1 MDLYIAR
8 FLFLVSMILER
19 SKNYSYYFSLLH
31 LPVISW
37 YTYFKIEK
45 VWQIETYFR
54 NRKRYKNSSFFSCI
68 LEITIKIMLSKKRF
82 EPYGTWNTLRSR
94 ESFNLSTLSGLAIS
108 PKPYQIGTTGVMSES
123 LQAKKV
129 EWSSSAFLSF
139 LPLLALVE
147 ASCRERNGES
157 NPICLLIRS
166 FVAVIDHDCS
176 QWEGIHDT
184 FNVVLSTV
192 QFVQVFFR

>member
-1 MDLYIAR
+1 MVYALQNWEGVGDWDFI
-8 FLFLVSMILER
+8 F
-19 SKNYSYYFSLLH
+19 
-31 LPVISW
+31 VI
-37 YTYFKIEK
+37 
-45 VWQIETYFR
+45 V
-54 NRKRYKNSSFFSCI
+54 ND
-68 LEITIKIMLSKKRF
+68 IKILPSFLSSSRLQLKPCYPRKDSSHSILGLRS
-82 EPYGTWNTLRSR
+82 TLRSR
-94 ESFNLSTLSGLAIS
+94 ESFNLSTLSSLAIS
-108 PKPYQIGTTGVMSES
+108 AKPYQIGTTGVMSES

-139 LPLLALVE
+139 LHLFALVE